1 MRGWVTCRYCKGVGK
16 TFKWLIFPKR
26 CPYCN
31 GLGDIWVDNI
41 HKYFEELELKNKE
54 TIK

>member
-1 MRGWVTCRYCKGVGK
+1 MRGYAICKHCKGVGK

-31 GLGDIWVDNI
+31 GMGYILT
-41 HKYFEELELKNKE
+41 FLLMLA
-54 TIK
+54 IK